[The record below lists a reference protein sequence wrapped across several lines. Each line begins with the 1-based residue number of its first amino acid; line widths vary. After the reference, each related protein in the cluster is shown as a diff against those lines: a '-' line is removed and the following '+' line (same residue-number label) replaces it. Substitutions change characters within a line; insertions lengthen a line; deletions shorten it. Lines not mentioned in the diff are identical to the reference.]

1 MKHTLIFS
9 DVHLSVAPH
18 DKQKMAVFVAFL
30 RGIDAERVGRIIVL
44 GDLFDFWFEYRHVIF
59 SGYFDVLRAFADLR
73 DAGVEL
79 HFVCG
84 NHDFWAGRFL
94 SDDLGFQVHPA
105 TLRLEL
111 AGQRVLLVHGDGID
125 PADHGYRIYKR
136 IARAPFVVKAFS
148 LLHPDWAMWLAQKVS
163 HGSRYLFMAED
174 LSEGNQVKPLQAYAQ
189 AALAAGD
196 ADVVILG
203 HSHYP
208 VMETHPTPSGHGL
221 YINSGDWLFHQ
232 SFVIWNGEN
241 FQLDYFDAP
250 DPPVTA
256 SNEHPLP
263 VRRT

>member
-1 MKHTLIFS
+1 MKSTLIFS

-18 DKQKMAVFVAFL
+18 GKEKMAGFITFL
-30 RGIDAERVGRIIVL
+30 RGIDSSRVERVIVL

-59 SGYFDVLRAFADLR
+59 SGYFEVLRAFADLR

-94 SDDLGFQVHPA
+94 SNDLGFHVHPA

-111 AGQRVLLVHGDGID
+111 GGKRVLLVHGDGID
-125 PADHGYRIYKR
+125 PADYGYRVYKR
-136 IARAPFVVKAFS
+136 IARAPLVVKLFS

-163 HGSRYLFMAED
+163 HGSRYLFMADD
-174 LSEGNQVKPLQAYAQ
+174 LSEGNQVKPLQAYAR
-189 AALAAGD
+189 AALASGE

-208 VMETHPTPSGHGL
+208 IMEACPTPSGQGL

-232 SFVIWNGEN
+232 SFIMWDGRT
-241 FQLDYFDAP
+241 FQLSYHDTP
-250 DPPVTA
+250 DPPPSA
-256 SNEHPLP
+256 DAEAHLP
-263 VRRT
+263 ARHS